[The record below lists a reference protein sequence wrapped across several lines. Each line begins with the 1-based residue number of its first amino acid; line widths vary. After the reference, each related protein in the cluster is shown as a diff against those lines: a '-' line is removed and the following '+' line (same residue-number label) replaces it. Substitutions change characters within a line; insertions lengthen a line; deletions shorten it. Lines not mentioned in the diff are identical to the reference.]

1 LRESRNAE
9 AGTPEADF
17 WGGTVTPFMDMNK
30 TYNPTHDPDFLD
42 ENPHELER
50 QEMPDNETINGMKI
64 TLCGS
69 AKFEQQFKEM
79 NERLSLAGHVVYSLA
94 IYPSDKGGDKDWYS
108 PAQKERLDAVHF
120 AKIRNSDAIYVI
132 APGNYIGESTQKEID
147 YARKLKKK
155 IFSASPIDYLT
166 KRTCPFAG
174 CSDPLSVGPCALC
187 YE

>member
-1 LRESRNAE
+1 
-9 AGTPEADF
+9 
-17 WGGTVTPFMDMNK
+17 MNK